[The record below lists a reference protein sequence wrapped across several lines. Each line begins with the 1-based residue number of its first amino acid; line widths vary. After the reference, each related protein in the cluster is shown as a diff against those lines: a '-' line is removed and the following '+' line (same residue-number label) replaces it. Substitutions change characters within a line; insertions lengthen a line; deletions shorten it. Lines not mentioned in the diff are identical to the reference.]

1 MPVTFGG
8 FAVSFALWICLF
20 VWFVIWVFGLVF
32 ATCGLFGFGFWWAA
46 YPVVCVGC
54 FALEFLVGVAGYVL
68 CVS

>member
-1 MPVTFGG
+1 MD
-8 FAVSFALWICLF
+8 LF
-20 VWFVIWVFGLVF
+20 VCVVCYLVFGLVF

-54 FALEFLVGVAGYVL
+54 FALEFLVDVAGYVL

>member
-1 MPVTFGG
+1 MD
-8 FAVSFALWICLF
+8 LF
-20 VWFVIWVFGLVF
+20 VCVVCYLGVGLVF